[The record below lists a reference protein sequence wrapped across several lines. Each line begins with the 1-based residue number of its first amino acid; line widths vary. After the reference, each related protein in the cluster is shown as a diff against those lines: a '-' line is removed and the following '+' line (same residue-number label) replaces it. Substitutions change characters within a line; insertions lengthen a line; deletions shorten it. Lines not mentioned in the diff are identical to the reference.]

1 MKSIKPGRFNSGQN
15 IVGTIIGIIF
25 VIFWTIS
32 AVSMGAP
39 IIFPVFGGG
48 MLIMLVLELVK
59 SIHNFTNKNRYSEF
73 DIVDSTEEPDPWNQR
88 YSQAYDYTEPEY
100 NYDAQDG
107 ESTIYC
113 PYCGVKLAPDFEYC
127 PKCGKKLPF

>member
-1 MKSIKPGRFNSGQN
+1 
-15 IVGTIIGIIF
+15 
-25 VIFWTIS
+25 
-32 AVSMGAP
+32 
-39 IIFPVFGGG
+39 
-48 MLIMLVLELVK
+48 MLVLELVK

-100 NYDAQDG
+100 NYDVQDG